1 MIFEKFFWFF
11 EKGAKALENFQR
23 SIKFNVN
30 IKLGNKIFNNTVEQM
45 MVYLRHLIW
54 IINL

>member
-11 EKGAKALENFQR
+11 EKGAKVLENFQR